1 MAIQEVANQIQ
12 KGDMGASIRN
22 EIELMTSQLSFLN
35 QAPPRLKSAET
46 QLHFGNEVAFPEMG
60 HDPNTIFERQIDQS
74 NLLPVWFLEQGALKQ
89 RSVSRAVLTKPHDV
103 NGKTFLP
110 GTGWATGFMVS
121 RDLLLTNNHVVP
133 NLEVAGKLRFQ
144 FNFQL
149 GADGSEQP
157 TESFVPMIDGI
168 FRTNQDLDYTLIQL
182 ERGAPSV
189 NVPSGTAGERWG
201 FIPLNEKPIF
211 REDQRF
217 NIIQH
222 PAGRRKEI
230 AVQNNQVSKLFENAV
245 LYKTDTEPG
254 SSGSPVFDNLWQI
267 VALHHSGGQKD
278 SKGNFINNAGIR
290 IDKIVKDLQVHF
302 AGQSVLTELD
312 I

>member
-1 MAIQEVANQIQ
+1 M
-12 KGDMGASIRN
+12 K
-22 EIELMTSQLSFLN
+22 
-35 QAPPRLKSAET
+35 
-46 QLHFGNEVAFPEMG
+46 
-60 HDPNTIFERQIDQS
+60 
-74 NLLPVWFLEQGALKQ
+74 
-89 RSVSRAVLTKPHDV
+89 
-103 NGKTFLP
+103 
-110 GTGWATGFMVS
+110 
-121 RDLLLTNNHVVP
+121 
-133 NLEVAGKLRFQ
+133 
-144 FNFQL
+144 
-149 GADGSEQP
+149 
-157 TESFVPMIDGI
+157 
-168 FRTNQDLDYTLIQL
+168 
-182 ERGAPSV
+182 
-189 NVPSGTAGERWG
+189 
-201 FIPLNEKPIF
+201 KPIF